1 MVVNPGISGSNPP
14 AELSP
19 SSSLSLSIDVLVFT
33 CGLIS
38 FSISGA
44 ALIMEPDACG

>member
-19 SSSLSLSIDVLVFT
+19 SSSWSPSVEVRVLT
-33 CGLIS
+33 RGLLS

-44 ALIMEPDACG
+44 ALTMEPDACG